1 MRISPF
7 ASSLFSLH
15 VCGVCLHEIAT
26 KRHRPQ
32 RGNCT
37 LKSLRARIVRTYWW
51 ILAGVVLLGPRATGV
66 PQIEGRLL
74 SGTGCWDVESVR
86 LLERKLVFIFYSLPI
101 PPSSN
106 TLCHADFVWIT
117 QLEYIVM
124 VIYFRRRDRPL
135 TLVITGVTKDT
146 LKTDRVVCFD
156 FAGKKNIG
164 KLRLLTF
171 SSKGVL
177 EKNKLNQKHN
187 LDGQKFKKERLVLF
201 LFLLLI
207 FR

>member
-1 MRISPF
+1 MLCRREVRISPF

-51 ILAGVVLLGPRATGV
+51 ILAGVALLGPRATGV

-86 LLERKLVFIFYSLPI
+86 LLERKLVFIFNSLPI

-124 VIYFRRRDRPL
+124 VIYFRRRDR
-135 TLVITGVTKDT
+135 TINTGNHWGNKRHPENWPRGMFW
-146 LKTDRVVCFD
+146 LRRQ
-156 FAGKKNIG
+156 KKH
-164 KLRLLTF
+164 RQT
-171 SSKGVL
+171 
-177 EKNKLNQKHN
+177 
-187 LDGQKFKKERLVLF
+187 
-201 LFLLLI
+201 
-207 FR
+207 

>member
-1 MRISPF
+1 MSIAWHNAWVPWEDSVPPRQRTSF
-7 ASSLFSLH
+7 
-15 VCGVCLHEIAT
+15 VLHEIAT

-51 ILAGVVLLGPRATGV
+51 ILAGVALLGPRATGV
-66 PQIEGRLL
+66 PQIVGRLL

-124 VIYFRRRDRPL
+124 VIYFRRRDR
-135 TLVITGVTKDT
+135 TINTGNHWGNKRHPENWPRGMFW
-146 LKTDRVVCFD
+146 LRRQ
-156 FAGKKNIG
+156 KKH
-164 KLRLLTF
+164 RQT
-171 SSKGVL
+171 
-177 EKNKLNQKHN
+177 
-187 LDGQKFKKERLVLF
+187 
-201 LFLLLI
+201 
-207 FR
+207 